1 MRALK
6 KNPGEVWKVI
16 EIENDLQALQEAV
29 GGYIEAVTIAED
41 CCILVDEEG
50 RLKGLPYNTTICGY
64 DLVGPALLVGVD
76 GEDFTDV
83 SPDLE
88 QDLRA
93 CGLIKE

>member
-1 MRALK
+1 MRVLK

-16 EIENDLQALQEAV
+16 EIENNLQVLQETV
-29 GGYIEAVTIAED
+29 GGYIEAVTIAVD

-50 RLKGLPYNTTICGY
+50 RLKGLPYNTTICKY
-64 DLVGPALLVGVD
+64 DLVGPVLLVGVD

-88 QDLRA
+88 LILR
-93 CGLIKE
+93 GFG